1 MPERTDDER
10 APGTTYASRRRRLG
24 EVLVAQGTITDHQ
37 LEVAL
42 EGRLRTSKGRER
54 LGQAI
59 VRMELATEEDIAHAL
74 ATQLGYEF
82 LSNRL
87 VAGPEAISMVPVS
100 LAERHNVLPLRREA
114 DGTLVLAVADPTDVV
129 AVDDVRL
136 ATGAPG
142 IRLAVAPASAIQRG
156 REQAYSLDRRTEE
169 LIDEIEFID
178 DVPDDEHSFADDAP
192 VVRLAESIINDA
204 IAMGASDIHVE
215 PGQDGTVVRYRIDGV
230 LQQVTTVPRQ
240 VTAALLSRLKII
252 SNLDIAERRRPQ
264 DGRARVRSAEGI
276 VDLRVSTLPSLFGE
290 TLVARLLHKDAEQLG
305 IGQLGLTPPNLA
317 LARDAISRPQGM
329 VLMTGPTGSGKTST
343 LYAFLGH
350 LAKST
355 HNIITLEDPIEYQLD
370 GINQSQINSKIGFTF
385 AAALRTVLRQDPDI
399 VMVGEIRDPETAELA
414 LQASLTGH
422 LVFSTLHT
430 NDAPGAVT
438 RLADL
443 GIPRYLLS
451 AALTLVMAQRLV
463 RRICRH
469 CSQPTTPTDEQ
480 RATLRLSRRDI
491 EDTVFRLGTGCEHCD
506 DTGYRG
512 RMGVHEL
519 MGADGTV
526 GEQLVAGGNS
536 AMLRRAALTDGMH
549 SLREDALTKARHG
562 VTSLVEVLRVT
573 PSDVQTDGA
582 CPTCGQVVGDDY
594 DYCPWCSADLRADQ
608 CGSCGRELQYGWQ
621 VCPRCAALTPAAK
634 AAAAAIA
641 GSTGDVAPA
650 DASAERSV

>member
-1 MPERTDDER
+1 MGDPID
-10 APGTTYASRRRRLG
+10 APGVQNTTYGLRRRRIG
-24 EVLVAQGTITDHQ
+24 EVLVDEGIISQRQ
-37 LEVAL
+37 LEEVLANRRHSP
-42 EGRLRTSKGRER
+42 GGRER
-54 LGQAI
+54 LGETI
-59 VRMELATEEDIAHAL
+59 VRLGLASDEDIARAL
-74 ATQLGYEF
+74 AKQLGYHF
-82 LSNRL
+82 VTQRL
-87 VAGPEAISMVPVS
+87 VPEPDAVAVVPGS
-100 LAERHNVLPLRREA
+100 LAARHNVLPLQHQP
-114 DGTLVLAVADPTDVV
+114 DGTLVLAMADPTDVV

-136 ATGAPG
+136 ATGA
-142 IRLAVAPASAIQRG
+142 RALALVVAPASAIQRG

-169 LIDEIEFID
+169 LLDKIEFVDEAPDD
-178 DVPDDEHSFADDAP
+178 DVGVAEDAP

-204 IAMGASDIHVE
+204 ITMGASDIHVE
-215 PGQDGTVVRYRIDGV
+215 PGQDGTTVRYRIDGV

-240 VTAALLSRLKII
+240 VTGALLSRLKIM

-290 TLVARLLHKDAEQLG
+290 TLVARLLRKDAEQLA
-305 IGQLGLTPPNLA
+305 IDQLGLTPRHLEQA
-317 LARDAISRPQGM
+317 EDAISRPQGM
-329 VLMTGPTGSGKTST
+329 ILMTGPTGSGKTST
-343 LYAFLGH
+343 LYAFLAH
-350 LAKST
+350 LANDA

-451 AALTLVMAQRLV
+451 AALTLVIAQRLV

-469 CSQPTTPTDEQ
+469 CARPATPTDEQ
-480 RATLRLSRRDI
+480 RATLRLSAPEHRDMTFNI
-491 EDTVFRLGTGCEHCD
+491 GAGCEHCD

-519 MGADGTV
+519 MSGHGKV

-536 AMLRRAALTDGMH
+536 AALRRAALTDGMH
-549 SLREDALTKARHG
+549 SLRQDAMTKARQG
-562 VTSLVEVLRVT
+562 ITSLEEVLRVT
-573 PSDVQTDGA
+573 PTDNQVEGT
-582 CPTCGQVVGDDY
+582 CPTCGQLVDDDY
-594 DYCPWCSADLRADQ
+594 DYCPWCTADLRADK
-608 CGSCGRELQYGWQ
+608 CRSCGKELQIGWHA
-621 VCPRCAALTPAAK
+621 CPRCAAPTT
-634 AAAAAIA
+634 AAAARA
-641 GSTGDVAPA
+641 DVHFA
-650 DASAERSV
+650 D